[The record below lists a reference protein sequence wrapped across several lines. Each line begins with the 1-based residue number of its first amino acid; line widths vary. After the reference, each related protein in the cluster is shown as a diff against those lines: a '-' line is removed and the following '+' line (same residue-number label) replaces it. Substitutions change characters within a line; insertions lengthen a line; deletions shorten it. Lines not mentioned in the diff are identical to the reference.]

1 MVGIVLQKAR
11 FVCLFSVFV
20 GGLTFFGQSSRLK
33 VFFFFFYFVCV
44 CVCVCVCKTLW
55 VSSLLEVFLEGS
67 DSFFK
72 GRV

>member
-33 VFFFFFYFVCV
+33 VFFFCV

>member
-33 VFFFFFYFVCV
+33 VFFFV

>member
-1 MVGIVLQKAR
+1 MVGFVLQKAR

-20 GGLTFFGQSSRLK
+20 GGLTFFGQSSLLK
-33 VFFFFFYFVCV
+33 VFFFCV

-55 VSSLLEVFLEGS
+55 VSFLLEVFLEGS
-67 DSFFK
+67 DPFFK